1 MPDGF
6 VRACKIYLRREP
18 DQLEELMIPQPL
30 HPAVVHFPIVLVA
43 LLPIAAILA
52 LVAIRRGARERNA
65 WLPVVGIAAAL
76 AASAW
81 LAVLTGKRE
90 ESVVES
96 VVTESTIHAHEE
108 SAEFFSWV
116 TVGGLVLVSLGL
128 LKDRPGRVMRNV
140 AVIAA
145 LGASV
150 AGYRVGHSGG
160 ELVYEHGAASAYV
173 DSDVRLSTSSDDDEG
188 HER

>member
-1 MPDGF
+1 M
-6 VRACKIYLRREP
+6 
-18 DQLEELMIPQPL
+18 PQPL
-30 HPAVVHFPIVLVA
+30 HPAIVHFPIVLVV

-52 LVAIRRGARERNA
+52 LVAIRRGIRERSA

-90 ESVVES
+90 EGVVER
-96 VVTESTIHAHEE
+96 VVAESAIHDHEE
-108 SAEFFSWV
+108 RAEFFSWL
-116 TVGGLVLVSLGL
+116 TVAGLVLVSLGL
-128 LKDRPGRVMRNV
+128 LEDRPGRVMRGV
-140 AVIAA
+140 AVVAA

-173 DSDVRLSTSSDDDEG
+173 DSDVRLSASSEGDEG
-188 HER
+188 HESR